1 MKLSFYRP
9 LLDAPITDVIKTNI
23 LLSYLEKVL
32 LVCQEEAQVID
43 YAVRGT
49 VHSLY
54 NTIS

>member
-1 MKLSFYRP
+1 MEGYRP
-9 LLDAPITDVIKTNI
+9 LQDAPTADVIKTNI
-23 LLSYLEKVL
+23 LLSYLEKML

-49 VHSLY
+49 VQSLH